1 LSEQF
6 LNIARA
12 RWWRF
17 AVYAMLGELAVLC
30 PVITG
35 FFMPA
40 ENNGAGGQRP
50 RTHAPARKE
59 NNMAIRDLI
68 PWNKNQLPTTGDV
81 YDPFVTFHREMNRLF
96 DDVFRGFGNFGS
108 LGRPMMEGQFSW
120 PRIELDETDKA
131 VTVSAEL
138 PGLSEK
144 DVQVE
149 IANGVLSIRGE
160 KKSERDNG
168 GRYSERYYGSF
179 ERRIPLDGV
188 QEDKAEANFRN
199 GVLTVSLPKTEQA
212 SQNVKRITINTN

>member
-1 LSEQF
+1 
-6 LNIARA
+6 
-12 RWWRF
+12 
-17 AVYAMLGELAVLC
+17 
-30 PVITG
+30 
-35 FFMPA
+35 
-40 ENNGAGGQRP
+40 
-50 RTHAPARKE
+50 
-59 NNMAIRDLI
+59 MAIRDLI
-68 PWNKNQLPTTGDV
+68 PWNRNQQLATTGEA
-81 YDPFVTFHREMNRLF
+81 YDPFLTLHREMNRLF
-96 DDVFRGFGNFGS
+96 DDAFRGFGSFGR
-108 LGRPMMEGQFSW
+108 LGAPLMEGQFGW
-120 PRIELDETDKA
+120 PRIELNETDTA

-160 KKSERDNG
+160 KKSETDNG

-212 SQNVKRITINTN
+212 SQSVKRIAINTN